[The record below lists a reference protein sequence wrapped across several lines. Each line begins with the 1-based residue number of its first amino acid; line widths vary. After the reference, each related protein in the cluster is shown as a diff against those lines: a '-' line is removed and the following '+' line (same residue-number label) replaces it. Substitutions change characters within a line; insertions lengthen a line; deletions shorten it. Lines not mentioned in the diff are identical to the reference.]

1 MYFQELILQ
10 SLLEVIVGM
19 VQKKGAALTSKGGV
33 ELHRV
38 AHYAF
43 FVGIALALVV
53 GIFHRVFDSLLG
65 AEASR
70 VYVTTF
76 VLLGTLVGLFNLT
89 AKETVPFL
97 TAAVALMLAGIVNL
111 NLVYGVGDILRP
123 SLSNIVV
130 FVVPGAIIVG
140 MKAVWRLASD

>member
-1 MYFQELILQ
+1 
-10 SLLEVIVGM
+10 M
-19 VQKKGAALTSKGGV
+19 VQKKGGSLASV
-33 ELHRV
+33 ELNRL

-43 FVGIALALVV
+43 FVGISLALLV

-65 AEASR
+65 PEASR

-89 AKETVPFL
+89 AKETLPFL
-97 TAAVALMLAGIVNL
+97 TAAIALMLAGIVNL

-140 MKAVWRLASD
+140 MKAIWRLASD

>member
-1 MYFQELILQ
+1 
-10 SLLEVIVGM
+10 M
-19 VQKKGAALTSKGGV
+19 VSKKNGSSFSRGAV
-33 ELHRV
+33 ELHRL

-43 FVGIALALVV
+43 FVGIALALLV
-53 GIFHRVFDSLLG
+53 GIFHRVFDSSLG
-65 AEASR
+65 SEASR

-89 AKETVPFL
+89 AKETTPFL

-123 SLSNIVV
+123 SLSN
-130 FVVPGAIIVG
+130 
-140 MKAVWRLASD
+140 MWCLSSLAQLSWE

>member
-1 MYFQELILQ
+1 MAKKRRVGQIFKKEEL
-10 SLLEVIVGM
+10 
-19 VQKKGAALTSKGGV
+19 
-33 ELHRV
+33 ELHRL

-43 FVGIALALVV
+43 FVGIALAIIV
-53 GIFHRVFDSLLG
+53 GIFHKVFDSMLG
-65 AEASR
+65 VEASR

-76 VLLGTLVGLFNLT
+76 VLLGTIVGFFNLT
-89 AKETVPFL
+89 AKETMPFL
-97 TAAVALMLAGIVNL
+97 LAAVALMLAGIVNL

-140 MKAVWRLASD
+140 MKAIWRLASS

>member
-1 MYFQELILQ
+1 MA
-10 SLLEVIVGM
+10 
-19 VQKKGAALTSKGGV
+19 KKSPIFKKEEI
-33 ELHRV
+33 ELHRL

-43 FVGIALALVV
+43 FIGIALAIVV
-53 GIFHRVFDSLLG
+53 GIFHTVFDSLLG
-65 AEASR
+65 TEASR

-111 NLVYGVGDILRP
+111 NLVYGIGDILRP

-140 MKAVWRLASD
+140 MKTIWKLASA

>member
-1 MYFQELILQ
+1 
-10 SLLEVIVGM
+10 M
-19 VQKKGAALTSKGGV
+19 VKKGRSGSFIRREQL
-33 ELHRV
+33 ELHRL

-43 FVGIALALVV
+43 FIGIALAIAV
-53 GIFHRVFDSLLG
+53 GIFHRVFDSWLG
-65 AEASR
+65 VNAST

-76 VLLGTLVGLFNLT
+76 VAIGTLVGLFNLT

-97 TAAVALMLAGIVNL
+97 VAAIALMLAGIVNL
-111 NLVYGVGDILRP
+111 NLVWKVGDLLRP

-140 MKAVWRLASD
+140 MKTIWRLASK

>member
-1 MYFQELILQ
+1 M
-10 SLLEVIVGM
+10 
-19 VQKKGAALTSKGGV
+19 
-33 ELHRV
+33 ELHRL

-65 AEASR
+65 ADASR

-76 VLLGTLVGLFNLT
+76 VALGTVVGLVNLT

-97 TAAVALMLAGIVNL
+97 VAAVALMLAGIVNL
-111 NLVYGVGDILRP
+111 NLVIGVGDILRP

-140 MKAVWRLASD
+140 MKTIWRLASD

>member
-1 MYFQELILQ
+1 
-10 SLLEVIVGM
+10 M
-19 VQKKGAALTSKGGV
+19 VQKKGGTALSGKGSV
-33 ELHRV
+33 ELHRL

-43 FVGIALALVV
+43 FIGVALALLV
-53 GIFHRVFDSLLG
+53 GIFHRVFDSMLG
-65 AEASR
+65 ADASR

-140 MKAVWRLASD
+140 MKAIWRLASD

>member
-1 MYFQELILQ
+1 MAKKRLEL
-10 SLLEVIVGM
+10 
-19 VQKKGAALTSKGGV
+19 SKGGM
-33 ELHRV
+33 ELHRL

-43 FVGIALALVV
+43 FIGIALAIVV
-53 GIFHRVFDSLLG
+53 GVFHRVFDSLLG
-65 AEASR
+65 VEASR

-89 AKETVPFL
+89 AKETMPFL

-140 MKAVWRLASD
+140 MKAIWRLASD

>member
-1 MYFQELILQ
+1 
-10 SLLEVIVGM
+10 M
-19 VQKKGAALTSKGGV
+19 VQKKGAAVAGRGRV
-33 ELHRV
+33 ELHRL

-43 FVGIALALVV
+43 FLGIALALVV

-140 MKAVWRLASD
+140 MKAIWRLASD

>member
-1 MYFQELILQ
+1 
-10 SLLEVIVGM
+10 M
-19 VQKKGAALTSKGGV
+19 VQKRGQSLQSRGQL
-33 ELHRV
+33 ELHRL

-43 FVGIALALVV
+43 F
-53 GIFHRVFDSLLG
+53 DNLLG
-65 AEASR
+65 PEASR

-76 VLLGTLVGLFNLT
+76 VLLGTLVGLFNLS
-89 AKETVPFL
+89 AKETTPFL

-111 NLVYGVGDILRP
+111 NLVYGIGDILRP

-140 MKAVWRLASD
+140 MKAIWRLASD

>member
-1 MYFQELILQ
+1 MAKKKKLK
-10 SLLEVIVGM
+10 SLGKGQ
-19 VQKKGAALTSKGGV
+19 VQ
-33 ELHRV
+33 LHKL

-43 FVGIALALVV
+43 FLGIALAILV
-53 GIFHRVFDSLLG
+53 GIFHKVFDSLLG
-65 AEASR
+65 TEASR

-89 AKETVPFL
+89 AKETTPFL

-111 NLVYGVGDILRP
+111 NLVYGIGDILRP

-140 MKAVWRLASD
+140 MKAVWKLASD

>member
-1 MYFQELILQ
+1 MAKKKSSK
-10 SLLEVIVGM
+10 SL
-19 VQKKGAALTSKGGV
+19 SKSQV
-33 ELHRV
+33 ELHKL

-43 FVGIALALVV
+43 FVGVALAIVV

-65 AEASR
+65 VEASR

-89 AKETVPFL
+89 AKETAPFL
-97 TAAVALMLAGIVNL
+97 LAAIALMLAGIVNL
-111 NLVYGVGDILRP
+111 NLVYGIGDILRP

-140 MKAVWRLASD
+140 MKAIWRLASD

>member
-1 MYFQELILQ
+1 
-10 SLLEVIVGM
+10 M
-19 VQKKGAALTSKGGV
+19 VQKRGGSAFASKGGV
-33 ELHRV
+33 ELHRL

-43 FVGIALALVV
+43 FLGIALALVV

-65 AEASR
+65 ADASR

-89 AKETVPFL
+89 AKETTPFL

-140 MKAVWRLASD
+140 MKAIWRLASN

>member
-1 MYFQELILQ
+1 
-10 SLLEVIVGM
+10 M
-19 VQKKGAALTSKGGV
+19 VQKRAGALAGRGRV
-33 ELHRV
+33 ELHRL

-43 FVGIALALVV
+43 FVGVALALLV

-76 VLLGTLVGLFNLT
+76 VLLGTLVGLFNLA

-111 NLVYGVGDILRP
+111 NLVYGFGEFLRP

-140 MKAVWRLASD
+140 MKAIWRLASD

>member
-1 MYFQELILQ
+1 MVKKIGDKSFVKKE
-10 SLLEVIVGM
+10 EV
-19 VQKKGAALTSKGGV
+19 Q
-33 ELHRV
+33 LHRL

-43 FVGIALALVV
+43 FIGIALAIIV
-53 GIFHRVFDSLLG
+53 GIFHTVFDSLLG
-65 AEASR
+65 VEASR

-76 VLLGTLVGLFNLT
+76 VILGTLVGLFNLT
-89 AKETVPFL
+89 AKETTPFL
-97 TAAVALMLAGIVNL
+97 TAAIALMLAGIVNL

-140 MKAVWRLASD
+140 MKAIWKLASS

>member
-1 MYFQELILQ
+1 MAKKRRSK
-10 SLLEVIVGM
+10 SLKLSQMEM
-19 VQKKGAALTSKGGV
+19 
-33 ELHRV
+33 HRL

-43 FVGIALALVV
+43 FIGIALAILVGV
-53 GIFHRVFDSLLG
+53 FHRVFDSLLG
-65 AEASR
+65 VEASR

-89 AKETVPFL
+89 AKETMPFL

-111 NLVYGVGDILRP
+111 NLVYGIGDILRP

-140 MKAVWRLASD
+140 MKAIWRLASD

>member
-1 MYFQELILQ
+1 MVKKRKSR
-10 SLLEVIVGM
+10 SL
-19 VQKKGAALTSKGGV
+19 ALGQM
-33 ELHRV
+33 EMHRL

-43 FVGIALALVV
+43 FIGIALAILV

-65 AEASR
+65 VEASI

-76 VLLGTLVGLFNLT
+76 VILGTLVGLFNLS

-111 NLVYGVGDILRP
+111 NLVYGIGDILRP

-140 MKAVWRLASD
+140 MKAIWRLASD

>member
-1 MYFQELILQ
+1 MAKKETG
-10 SLLEVIVGM
+10 SL
-19 VQKKGAALTSKGGV
+19 TRSSGV
-33 ELHRV
+33 ELHRL

-43 FVGIALALVV
+43 FVGISLALIV
-53 GIFHRVFDSLLG
+53 GIFHRVFDSMLG
-65 AEASR
+65 PEASR

-89 AKETVPFL
+89 AKETTPFL

-111 NLVYGVGDILRP
+111 NLVYGIGDILRP

-130 FVVPGAIIVG
+130 FVVPAAIIVG
-140 MKAVWRLASD
+140 MKAIWKLASD

>member
-1 MYFQELILQ
+1 MA
-10 SLLEVIVGM
+10 
-19 VQKKGAALTSKGGV
+19 KKDTGSFTKSSGI
-33 ELHRV
+33 ELHRL

-43 FVGIALALVV
+43 FVGISLALIV
-53 GIFHRVFDSLLG
+53 GIFHRVFDSMLG
-65 AEASR
+65 PEASR

-89 AKETVPFL
+89 AKETTPFL

-111 NLVYGVGDILRP
+111 NLVYGIGDILRP

-130 FVVPGAIIVG
+130 FVVPAAIIVG
-140 MKAVWRLASD
+140 MKAIWKLASD

>member
-1 MYFQELILQ
+1 MA
-10 SLLEVIVGM
+10 
-19 VQKKGAALTSKGGV
+19 KKRGLKSSFSKEKL
-33 ELHRV
+33 ELHRL

-43 FVGIALALVV
+43 FAGIALAIII
-53 GIFHRVFDSLLG
+53 GIFHKVFDSLLG
-65 AEASR
+65 VEASR

-76 VLLGTLVGLFNLT
+76 VFLGTIVGLFNLT
-89 AKETVPFL
+89 AKETIPFL

-111 NLVYGVGDILRP
+111 NLVYGVGDVLRP

-140 MKAVWRLASD
+140 MKTIWRLASD